1 VRDLSCAGYV
11 RGVSVDH
18 GSHVPAYRQLADIL
32 RERIAAGEWSHGPLP
47 SVRTL
52 SETYEVGRDTAVRA
66 IRELESE
73 GVVFTVAR
81 RGVYVAPRQ

>member
-1 VRDLSCAGYV
+1 MAV
-11 RGVSVDH
+11 VDH
-18 GSHVPAYRQLADIL
+18 ESHVPAYVQLANIL

-52 SETYEVGRDTAVRA
+52 SETYDVGRDTAVRA
-66 IRELESE
+66 IRQLEAD

-81 RGVYVAPRQ
+81 RGVYVTPRG